1 MRCPTCDETMDAWGE
16 AGQVYACRRCGTVRD
31 SEGVQVP
38 KIVSRVIEKELEYG
52 RCGGGGKIVNSENGM
67 PATRVHDIVMR
78 LRNYDECHDG
88 DVDEAA
94 DMLEFFFGQMQMHSP
109 KMNGQQSYRFR
120 GSGWPMT
127 HCVGPNAEDA
137 VRSAIQEIK
146 RSRSESA

>member
-1 MRCPTCDETMDAWGE
+1 MDET
-16 AGQVYACRRCGTVRD
+16 
-31 SEGVQVP
+31 
-38 KIVSRVIEKELEYG
+38 
-52 RCGGGGKIVNSENGM
+52 NSVDRT
-67 PATRVHDIVMR
+67 PVHAIVMR
-78 LRNYDECHDG
+78 LRDYENCHDG

-109 KMNGQQSYRFR
+109 KMDGRHSYRFR

-137 VRSAIQEIK
+137 VKAALNEIR